1 MTTEDLFELLLK
13 RLDRQDLMNDSL
25 HQMIKQMDG
34 KLTVHINEGEELRV
48 TIEEM
53 SDMWK
58 RSKVVSWFIT
68 KVATFVAVG
77 TAIVTWARD
86 HIR

>member
-1 MTTEDLFELLLK
+1 MVMK
-13 RLDRQDLMNDSL
+13 RLDRQDMMNNSL
-25 HQMIKQMDG
+25 HQMIEQIES
-34 KLTVHINEGEELRV
+34 KLSNHIDDEEKLKA

-68 KVATFVAVG
+68 KLATFIAVG
-77 TAIVTWARD
+77 VSIITWARD